1 MPELNRL
8 EEITDSL
15 KQYLNT
21 NLEIV
26 KLEVIERSSTF
37 GSSMVGIL
45 VVGISVFLFVF
56 STPNIIIEVRTIFTI
71 NNTRIATEMRFFFMI
86 VTPF

>member
-8 EEITDSL
+8 EEIIDNL

-26 KLEVIERSSTF
+26 KLEVIKRSSTF

-45 VVGISVFLFVF
+45 VVGISVFLFVL
-56 STPNIIIEVRTIFTI
+56 
-71 NNTRIATEMRFFFMI
+71 
-86 VTPF
+86 

>member
-8 EEITDSL
+8 EEIIDSL

-37 GSSMVGIL
+37 GH
-45 VVGISVFLFVF
+45 
-56 STPNIIIEVRTIFTI
+56 PW
-71 NNTRIATEMRFFFMI
+71 
-86 VTPF
+86 